1 MHNEKRSFRAV
12 FGILCVLIYCTAGL
26 YASTSDPVGASLL
39 SQVTT
44 NLNGAGAQVA
54 QAEAGSPNWQ
64 VNPAAVGQS
73 PGLFTYSSSSGSS
86 TSFPN
91 TLGSESGHAD
101 TVGSVFYGIPGGV
114 ATNVAHIDNYEA
126 NYFALTVVPTLMA
139 INSPIVNQSFIFGAS
154 SVSEQRAIDR
164 TYDNYAAQYRTL
176 FVSGAGNS
184 GPVSPPATC
193 YNGIAVGAYGGSSS
207 VGPTPDNGRA
217 KPDVTAPSSV
227 TSFSTPQVGGA
238 AAVLLQAALR
248 GDGGNNTNAAA
259 DPRTLKALLLNGAVK
274 PADWAAPSPSPL
286 DPRYG
291 TGVLNVFNSY
301 KQLAGGKHGYVLAT
315 TVPAGNP
322 HPPPSAT
329 AAVSS
334 LSGWDANTL
343 TSSVLSDAVNHYFFN
358 ISNNLNSASFTATA
372 TLVWNRQL
380 NQTSINQ
387 LALFLYDANTG
398 SLLTSSTSAV
408 DNVQH
413 IFVPKL
419 PTGRYDLQVVKTGG
433 VSVSNAETYA
443 LAFEFFAMP
452 LTIKKS
458 GTNVLLT
465 WPIYPDGFA
474 LESTP
479 SLTSPTW
486 TTVSASPTI
495 VNNQNQVTLPST
507 SPAQFFRLRRP

>member
-1 MHNEKRSFRAV
+1 MPNEKRSFRAGLGV
-12 FGILCVLIYCTAGL
+12 LCVLICCTAGL
-26 YASTSDPVGASLL
+26 YGLSIDPIGANLL

-44 NLNGAGAQVA
+44 NLNGAGVQVA

-73 PGLFTYSSSSGSS
+73 PGLFTYFSSSGSS
-86 TSFPN
+86 SSFPN
-91 TLGSESGHAD
+91 ALGSESGHAD
-101 TVGSVFYGIPGGV
+101 AVGSFFYGIPGGV
-114 ATNVAHIDNYEA
+114 ATNFAHIDNYEA
-126 NYFALTVVPTLMA
+126 SYFALTVVPTLM
-139 INSPIVNQSFIFGAS
+139 PIIDSVVNQSFVFGGTS
-154 SVSEQRAIDR
+154 TSEQQVIDS
-164 TYDNYAAQYRTL
+164 TYDNYASQYPTL

-207 VGPTPDNGRA
+207 VGPTPDNARA
-217 KPDVTAPSSV
+217 KPDITAPAAV
-227 TSFSTPQVGGA
+227 TSFSTPQVAGA
-238 AAVLLQAALR
+238 AAVLRQAALR

-291 TGVLNVFNSY
+291 AGVLNVFNSY
-301 KQLAGGKHGYVLAT
+301 KQLAGGKHTFVLAT
-315 TVPAGNP
+315 TIPAGNL
-322 HPPPSAT
+322 HPPPAAT
-329 AAVSS
+329 GAVNS
-334 LSGWDANTL
+334 LSGWDSNTIS
-343 TSSVLSDAVNHYFFN
+343 SSVINDAVNHYFFN
-358 ISNNLNSASFTATA
+358 VSNSLNSASFTATA

-380 NQTSINQ
+380 NQASINK

-413 IFVPKL
+413 IFLPKL

-458 GTNVLLT
+458 GNNVLLT
-465 WPIYPDGFA
+465 WPIYPDGFV

-486 TTVSASPTI
+486 ATVNTTPTI
-495 VNNQNQVTLPST
+495 VNNQNQVTLAST
-507 SPAQFFRLRRP
+507 APTQFFRLRRP